1 MACYKRSQIEQPSAQ
16 WTLAQPRLHDSLSE
30 EQKEKAVG
38 VLQRNLRTSG
48 GIVLNST
55 MQTLGGWAR
64 EDEALRKWLEPQ
76 LVRLSQDDR
85 KSVARKA
92 KKLRTGLT
100 DK

>member
-1 MACYKRSQIEQPSAQ
+1 MA
-16 WTLAQPRLHDSLSE
+16 RLHDSLSE

-38 VLQRNLRTSG
+38 VLQRNLQTSG
-48 GIVLNST
+48 DWIVLNST